1 MLAFSLVRHLA
12 ALSLVAA
19 SIMPLQGGVA
29 LAQQAAAAEAGRV
42 VVSAEGRASAVPDM
56 ATITLGVV
64 AEAESAQ
71 EAVAQMSRA
80 AQAVL
85 DRLSEEGI
93 APRDLQ
99 TSRLS
104 LSPRWRREDGQRET
118 PPAIAGY
125 TAETTVT
132 ARIRELDSLG
142 AVLDAAVG
150 GGSNQF
156 RGLSFGLSDPQPVL
170 DAARRAA
177 VAEATRRADLYAE
190 AAGLTLGEV
199 LRLEEADAPGP
210 RPMMRAEMAMA
221 DSSPVPVAEGELD
234 VSAQIRMVWAIEGQ

>member
-1 MLAFSLVRHLA
+1 MRASSLALRLAVLSVLA
-12 ALSLVAA
+12 ATFA
-19 SIMPLQGGVA
+19 PLQGRVA
-29 LAQQAAAAEAGRV
+29 LAQEAALGEAGRV

-71 EAVAQMSRA
+71 EAVAQMSQA

-85 DRLSEEGI
+85 DRLSQEGI
-93 APRDLQ
+93 AARDLQ

-104 LSPRWRREDGQRET
+104 LSPSWRREDGPRET
-118 PPAIAGY
+118 PPDIVGY

-132 ARIRELDSLG
+132 ARVRVLDSLG

-150 GGSNQF
+150 GGANQF

-170 DAARRAA
+170 DEARRAA
-177 VAEATRRADLYAE
+177 VAEATRRANLYAE
-190 AAGLTLGEV
+190 AAGLTLGPL

-210 RPMMRAEMAMA
+210 RPVMRAEMAMA
-221 DSSPVPVAEGELD
+221 DTGPVPVAEGELD
-234 VSAQIRMVWAIEGQ
+234 VSAQVRMVWAIDGP